1 MNIKLAIKHEKEQI
15 PTVGKLL
22 RNLCSIA
29 NIESELSVSQLELA
43 VVELLNNIINYS
55 ANLPSDSW
63 ITIHVRLT
71 EESLAVVVSDRGDAL
86 GSELAKLYT
95 DETVSMPTLDIGVAD
110 LPESGWGMQL
120 IKSACDRISYRR
132 SNQTNLYELTFD
144 LTSVAV

>member
-55 ANLPSDSW
+55 ANTPSDSW

-71 EESLAVVVSDRGDAL
+71 EASLAVVVSDRGDAL

>member
-71 EESLAVVVSDRGDAL
+71 EASLAVVVSDRGDAL

-95 DETVSMPTLDIGVAD
+95 DETVSMPMLDIGVAD

>member
-22 RNLCSIA
+22 RNLCSIS

-55 ANLPSDSW
+55 ANTPSDSW
-63 ITIHVRLT
+63 VTIHVRLT
-71 EESLAVVVSDRGDAL
+71 EASLAVVVSDRGDAL

-110 LPESGWGMQL
+110 LPESGWGIQL

>member
-71 EESLAVVVSDRGDAL
+71 EASLAVVVSDRGDAL

>member
-71 EESLAVVVSDRGDAL
+71 EASLAVVVSDRGDAL

-110 LPESGWGMQL
+110 LPESGWGIQL

>member
-1 MNIKLAIKHEKEQI
+1 M
-15 PTVGKLL
+15 
-22 RNLCSIA
+22 
-29 NIESELSVSQLELA
+29 
-43 VVELLNNIINYS
+43 
-55 ANLPSDSW
+55 PSDSW
-63 ITIHVRLT
+63 ITIHLRLT
-71 EESLAVVVSDRGDAL
+71 EASLAVVVSDRGDAL

-110 LPESGWGMQL
+110 LPESGWGIQL

>member
-71 EESLAVVVSDRGDAL
+71 ETSLAVVVSDRGDAL

>member
-43 VVELLNNIINYS
+43 VVGLLNNIINYS

-71 EESLAVVVSDRGDAL
+71 EASLAVVVSDRGDAL

-95 DETVSMPTLDIGVAD
+95 DEIVSMPTLDIGVAD
-110 LPESGWGMQL
+110 LPESGWGIQL
-120 IKSACDRISYRR
+120 IKSACDDVSYRR
-132 SNQTNLYELTFD
+132 SGQTNLYELTFD
-144 LTSVAV
+144 LASLAV

>member
-55 ANLPSDSW
+55 ANTPSDSW
-63 ITIHVRLT
+63 VTIHVRLT
-71 EESLAVVVSDRGDAL
+71 EASLAVVVSDRGDAL

>member
-55 ANLPSDSW
+55 ANTPSDSW

-71 EESLAVVVSDRGDAL
+71 EASLAVVVSDRGDAL

-95 DETVSMPTLDIGVAD
+95 DEIVSMPTLDIGVAD
-110 LPESGWGMQL
+110 LPESGWGIQL

>member
-55 ANLPSDSW
+55 ANTPSDSW
-63 ITIHVRLT
+63 VTIHVRLT
-71 EESLAVVVSDRGDAL
+71 EASLAVVVSDRGDAL

-110 LPESGWGMQL
+110 LPESGWGIQL

>member
-71 EESLAVVVSDRGDAL
+71 EASLAVVVSDRGDAL

-95 DETVSMPTLDIGVAD
+95 DEIVSMPTLDIGVAD
-110 LPESGWGMQL
+110 LPESGWGIQL
-120 IKSACDRISYRR
+120 IKSACDDVSYRR
-132 SNQTNLYELTFD
+132 SGQTNLYELTFD
-144 LTSVAV
+144 LASLAV

>member
-43 VVELLNNIINYS
+43 VVELLYNIINYS
-55 ANLPSDSW
+55 ANTPSDSW
-63 ITIHVRLT
+63 VTIHVRLT
-71 EESLAVVVSDRGDAL
+71 EASLAVVVSDRGDAL

-110 LPESGWGMQL
+110 LPESGWGIQL

>member
-55 ANLPSDSW
+55 ANTPSDSW

-71 EESLAVVVSDRGDAL
+71 EASLAVVVSDRGDAL

-110 LPESGWGMQL
+110 LPESGWGIQL

>member
-63 ITIHVRLT
+63 ITIHLRLT
-71 EESLAVVVSDRGDAL
+71 EASLAVVVSDRGDAL